1 VSAIFFHKVWQG
13 FIILVKFFLIV
24 KGFGLSCLGSLLFVC
39 VVTKLKSKPKKKN
52 GISRERERE
61 KEKEM

>member
-1 VSAIFFHKVWQG
+1 LAGFHH
-13 FIILVKFFLIV
+13 FSKFFLIV

-39 VVTKLKSKPKKKN
+39 VTKLKSKPKKKKN

-61 KEKEM
+61 REVIDFIGT

>member
-1 VSAIFFHKVWQG
+1 VSAFFFHKVWQG

-39 VVTKLKSKPKKKN
+39 VVTKKKSKQKKKN